1 MPAPCV
7 LVMLAPE
14 IGADAPPRRQSQGG
28 GQLAVTRCL
37 VCGGKR
43 LVDKRLV
50 DGVLGKAAPDGK
62 GRAAATPLGPGP
74 RHGEGGVIDIAKT
87 GTFGD
92 HHLDGVRQLGR
103 VMRLQ
108 LAHGKAL
115 EHLAKPLLRGNIAAK
130 IMHRLVHQPLLCAGP
145 VLRHLPAFLIR
156 RSDHSSRPG
165 SLSFAGAK
173 PMFCRMNEQSPPPAN
188 PLRQISRT
196 AAASARAPVRPVQI
210 GRVNWIGLWTLY
222 CREVKRFVKVA
233 MQTVIAPVI
242 TSMLFLM
249 VFTVA
254 VGDRAQLAGDVS
266 FIAFLVPGLAMM
278 AVLQNAFANSSSS
291 LVVSKVQGNIVDLL
305 MPPIGPGELLVG
317 LALGGMTRG
326 IAVGLVAVVVLGGF
340 AGIGLPA
347 APLTALAFLVLGSLA
362 MALAG
367 VLAGV
372 WSNKFDEMAAI
383 TNFLIQPLA
392 FLSGTFYSVDRLPA
406 PFDSIA
412 TFNPFFYAIDGFRSG
427 LIGVGDRSVTIGLV
441 GLVLVNGVL
450 WYLCYRVLESGWRLK
465 S

>member
-1 MPAPCV
+1 
-7 LVMLAPE
+7 
-14 IGADAPPRRQSQGG
+14 
-28 GQLAVTRCL
+28 
-37 VCGGKR
+37 
-43 LVDKRLV
+43 
-50 DGVLGKAAPDGK
+50 
-62 GRAAATPLGPGP
+62 
-74 RHGEGGVIDIAKT
+74 
-87 GTFGD
+87 
-92 HHLDGVRQLGR
+92 
-103 VMRLQ
+103 
-108 LAHGKAL
+108 
-115 EHLAKPLLRGNIAAK
+115 
-130 IMHRLVHQPLLCAGP
+130 
-145 VLRHLPAFLIR
+145 
-156 RSDHSSRPG
+156 
-165 SLSFAGAK
+165 
-173 PMFCRMNEQSPPPAN
+173 MFCRMNEQSPPPAN

>member
-7 LVMLAPE
+7 LVMPAPE
-14 IGADAPPRRQSQGG
+14 IGADAPPRRQPQGG
-28 GQLAVTRCL
+28 GQFAVTRCL

-50 DGVLGKAAPDGK
+50 DGVLGKAAPDGE
-62 GRAAATPLGPGP
+62 GGAAATAFGPGP

-87 GTFGD
+87 DAVGD
-92 HHLDGVRQLGR
+92 HRLDGPPQLGR

-108 LAHGKAL
+108 LAHGKAP
-115 EHLAKPLLRGNIAAK
+115 EHLAKPLLRGDIAAK
-130 IMHRLVHQPLLCAGP
+130 IMHRLVHQPLFGAGP

-165 SLSFAGAK
+165 SLSFAGAE
-173 PMFCRMNEQSPPPAN
+173 PMFWRMNEQSPPPAN
-188 PLRQISRT
+188 PLHQTSRP

-222 CREVKRFVKVA
+222 CREVKRFAKVG

-326 IAVGLVAVVVLGGF
+326 IAVGLVAFVVLGGF

-427 LIGVGDRSVTIGLV
+427 LIGVGDRPVTIGLV

-450 WYLCYRVLESGWRLK
+450 WYLCYRVPKSGWRLK